1 MTKEFVTYRKFDNE
15 DRATALADVLNGS
28 GIEFEIAKD
37 RDSLD
42 SLYGGRSTSP
52 LFYIKIQQKDF
63 EQADLILAK
72 VSQQELTSVDTDH
85 YLYAFSDDELFEVVS
100 KPDEWNEFDYELA
113 KKILAERGKSITP
126 EVVGLLKQRRVN
138 ELTKPEE
145 IHKGWIFA
153 GYLLALLGGLFGIFI
168 GWQLYNFKKTLPN
181 GQRVYAYSPTNRRH
195 GFRIL
200 LFGIIMFI
208 ITTAVRIATSE
219 Y

>member
-15 DRATALADVLNGS
+15 DRAKAIVNVLS
-28 GIEFEIAKD
+28 ERGIEFEIVKD

-42 SLYGGRSTSP
+42 SLYGGRSNSP
-52 LFYIKIQQKDF
+52 QFYIKIQQKDF
-63 EQADLILAK
+63 EQADLILAEI
-72 VSQQELTSVDTDH
+72 SQQQLASVDADH
-85 YLYAFSDDELFEVVS
+85 YLYGFNDNELFDIVS

-113 KKILAERGKSITP
+113 KKILTERGKSITP
-126 EVVGLLKQRRVN
+126 AVIDLLKQRRVN
-138 ELTKPEE
+138 DLTKPEE
-145 IHKGWIFA
+145 IHKSWIFA

-181 GQRVYAYSPTNRRH
+181 GQRVYAYSPANRRH

-200 LFGIIMFI
+200 LFGMIIFI
-208 ITTAVRIATSE
+208 ITTTIRIAVSE

>member
-1 MTKEFVTYRKFDNE
+1 MTKEFVTYKKFNDE
-15 DRATALADVLNGS
+15 GRAAAIAEVLRTS
-28 GIEFEIAKD
+28 GIELEVVKD

-42 SLYGGRSTSP
+42 RLYGGQSASP
-52 LFYIKIQQKDF
+52 QFYVKIQQKDF
-63 EQADLILAK
+63 QQADRILAEI
-72 VSQQELTSVDTDH
+72 SQQQLTSVDQDH
-85 YLYAFSDDELFEVVS
+85 YLYGFSDDELFDVVS

-113 KKILAERGKSITP
+113 KKILAEKGKAITP
-126 EVVGLLKQRRVN
+126 EVIGLLKQRRVN

-181 GQRVYAYSPTNRRH
+181 GERVYAYDDENRRH

-200 LFGIIMFI
+200 IVGIIMFI
-208 ITTAVRIATSE
+208 ITTAVRIAAST

>member
-1 MTKEFVTYRKFDNE
+1 MTKEFVTYKKFDNE
-15 DRATALADVLNGS
+15 DRAAAIAGVLNDS
-28 GIEFEIAKD
+28 GIELEIAKD

-42 SLYGGRSTSP
+42 SLYGGQSASP
-52 LFYIKIQQKDF
+52 QFYIKIQQRDF

-72 VSQQELTSVDTDH
+72 VSQEQLTSVDTDH
-85 YLYAFSDDELFEVVS
+85 YLYAFSDEELFEVVC

-126 EVVGLLKQRRVN
+126 AIIDLLKQRRVN
-138 ELTKPEE
+138 DLTKPEE

-168 GWQLYNFKKTLPN
+168 GWQLYNFRKTLPN
-181 GQRVYAYSPTNRRH
+181 GERVYAYNIANRRH
-195 GFRIL
+195 GLRIL
-200 LFGIIMFI
+200 VIGIITFI
-208 ITTAVRIATSE
+208 ITTAARIAVSE